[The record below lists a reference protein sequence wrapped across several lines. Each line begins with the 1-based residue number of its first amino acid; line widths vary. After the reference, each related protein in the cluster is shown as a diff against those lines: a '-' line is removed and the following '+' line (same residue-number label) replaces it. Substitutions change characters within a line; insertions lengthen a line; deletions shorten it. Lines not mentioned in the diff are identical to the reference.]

1 MKLYGFL
8 ALAGAM
14 TASTFAASAQTSDAQ
29 LFTVAQRQVQ
39 NNDFTAAAESTINGV
54 VCIKSFAT
62 VRQQQYPGFL
72 DPYDDPFGGFFDFF
86 FGPNAGPTSN
96 TPQPQNRRGRSLRG
110 GNSDQSDESQQQE
123 KGMGSGVII
132 SSDGYIITNNH
143 VIDGAERLEVLLN
156 DNRVFNATV
165 IGTDRA
171 TDLALLKIDCTGL
184 TVIPWG
190 SSDDLKIGEWV
201 LAVGNPFGLNSTV
214 TAGIVS
220 AKARSISSPQS
231 GKMGI
236 ESYIQTDAAV
246 NPGNSGG
253 ALVNLRGEL
262 VGINSAIY
270 SKTGSY
276 SGYSFAIPTSIVKK
290 IAEDLAKFRTVQ
302 RAVLGITYTELTAK
316 EAQER
321 GITKVTEGLIVAN
334 VSDRSSAME
343 AGLKEG
349 DVIIAINGQ
358 PTHKTSQMMEAISRF
373 RPGEKIKITYIRD
386 NKEYT
391 TEATLYNKSGNTKLS
406 QASSIADLGCAF
418 KKVSDETKKQLKIS
432 SGIQVAGLKNGPF
445 KEAGI
450 KDGFIILEVN
460 NMRITSVED
469 MENAYTRVTAPD
481 SKENVMFIS
490 GLYPTGKKGYYAV
503 DLEE

>member
-8 ALAGAM
+8 ALAGAL
-14 TASTFAASAQTSDAQ
+14 TASSITASAQTSDAQ

-54 VCIKSFAT
+54 VCIKSYAT
-62 VRQQQYPGFL
+62 VRQQQYPGFS
-72 DPYDDPFGGFFDFF
+72 DPFFDFF
-86 FGPNAGPTSN
+86 FGPNAGPTAN
-96 TPQPQNRRGRSLRG
+96 TPQSQNRRGRSLRG
-110 GNSDQSDESQQQE
+110 GNSGSDMTDESQQRE

-132 SSDGYIITNNH
+132 SADGYIITNNH

-156 DNRVFNATV
+156 DNRIFNATV
-165 IGTDRA
+165 IGTDPA
-171 TDLALLKIDCTGL
+171 TDLALLKIDCTDL

-231 GKMGI
+231 GRMGI

-253 ALVNLRGEL
+253 ALVNLKGEL

-270 SKTGSY
+270 SQTGSY

-302 RAVLGITYTELTAK
+302 RAVLGISYTELTAK
-316 EAQER
+316 AAQER
-321 GITKVTEGLIVAN
+321 GITKVTEGLIVAS
-334 VSDRSSAME
+334 VSDRSAAME

-373 RPGEKIKITYIRD
+373 RPGEKIKITYVRD

-391 TEATLYNKSGNTKLS
+391 TEATLYNSAGNTKLS

-432 SGIQVAGLKNGPF
+432 GGIQVAGLKNGPF

-460 NMRITSVED
+460 NMRISSVED
-469 MENAYTRVTAPD
+469 MENAYTKVTAPD
-481 SKENVMFIS
+481 AHENVMFIS

-503 DLEE
+503 DLEQ